1 MALILNIETATK
13 SCSVAIGKDGK
24 TVASAELHGL
34 QSHASNLTLLI
45 EKCLNEIGKK
55 LTDLDAIAVS
65 EGPGSYTG
73 LRIGLSTAKGI
84 CYTLEK
90 PMIAVSTL
98 AALANATKI
107 FLDSETE
114 TETETETDS
123 ETDSETVDIVFCPM
137 IDARRMEVYTAIY
150 DSEINILKEIQPLII
165 ENEDYWESYFGNNQ
179 TVIFSG
185 DGAEKCRE
193 IITNKNAQ
201 FITQL
206 NDAKGMVEI
215 SEQQFQAKDF
225 ADVAYSSPFY
235 LKSPNITKPRNKLH
249 VQPKRKRSIRSNEE

>member
-24 TVASAELHGL
+24 SIANAEIHGL
-34 QSHASNLTLLI
+34 QSHASSLTLLI
-45 EKCLNEIGKK
+45 QKCLEEIGKE
-55 LTDLDAIAVS
+55 LTDLDAVAVS

-84 CYTLEK
+84 CYTLDK

-98 AALANATKI
+98 AALANATKLTI
-107 FLDSETE
+107 KNQINVEN
-114 TETETETDS
+114 
-123 ETDSETVDIVFCPM
+123 VIFCPM

-150 DSEINILKEIQPLII
+150 DSEIQIQKEIQPLII
-165 ENEDYWESYFGNNQ
+165 EDEAYWEAYFNNNQ

-185 DGAEKCRE
+185 DGAEKCQE
-193 IITNKNAQ
+193 VITNENAK
-201 FITQL
+201 FIPQL
-206 NDAKGMVEI
+206 NDARGMVEI
-215 SEQQFQAKDF
+215 AEQQFQKKDF

-235 LKSPNITKPRNKLH
+235 LKSPNITKPRNKLLA
-249 VQPKRKRSIRSNEE
+249 KRKTGRSPRTSNK

>member
-24 TVASAELHGL
+24 TIANAEIHGL

-45 EKCLNEIGKK
+45 ERCLKKVGKK

-98 AALANATKI
+98 AALANATKLQLKNQAD
-107 FLDSETE
+107 FDFNN
-114 TETETETDS
+114 
-123 ETDSETVDIVFCPM
+123 VVFCPM
-137 IDARRMEVYTAIY
+137 IDARRMEVYTTIY
-150 DSEINILKEIQPLII
+150 DKEMNLLKEIQPLVI
-165 ENEDYWESYFGNNQ
+165 ENEDYWETYFINNQ

-201 FITQL
+201 FVTQL

-215 SEQQFQAKDF
+215 SEQHFQAKDF

-235 LKSPNITKPRNKLH
+235 LKSPNITKPRNKLLAK
-249 VQPKRKRSIRSNEE
+249 PKRKRSIRSNEE